1 MDIEKA
7 RYNMIEQ
14 QIRPWNVFNE
24 DVLQLMSVLKRE
36 DFVPAAYKGV
46 AFADL
51 EIPLAGGQCMLS
63 PKIEARLLQD
73 LGLKSTDKVLQV
85 GTGSGFVAAL
95 ISKQAQRVISYEIN
109 PELATFARSN
119 LQKQGISNVEVRQGD
134 GAQGAASDGQFDA
147 ILLSGSVSQVP
158 QNLLAQLKV
167 GGRLVAIVGDDP
179 VMMATIVTRTGAN
192 TYATTTPWE
201 TIAPRLQQFE
211 EPARFAF

>member
-73 LGLKSTDKVLQV
+73 LALKSTDKVLQV